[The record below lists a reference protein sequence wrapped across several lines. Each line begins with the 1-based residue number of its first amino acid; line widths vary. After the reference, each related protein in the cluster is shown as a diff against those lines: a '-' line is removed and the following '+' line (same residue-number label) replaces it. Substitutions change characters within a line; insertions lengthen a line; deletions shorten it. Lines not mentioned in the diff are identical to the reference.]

1 MNKDKKSIIECVLDE
16 IFAQKVSCI
25 TETRKADLRSFIS
38 MVVNGDTLDSTYLV
52 ISARVTNEEDGV
64 LIYLISET
72 RLLKFDIT
80 SKEISFSLKLN
91 DISSITYSREKEK
104 RSIKVSTKDSKD
116 FGLQYDKEDASK
128 IESFF
133 QKLDDLR
140 AKKDGG
146 K

>member
-1 MNKDKKSIIECVLDE
+1 
-16 IFAQKVSCI
+16 
-25 TETRKADLRSFIS
+25 
-38 MVVNGDTLDSTYLV
+38 MVINGDALDPTYLV

-64 LIYLISET
+64 LVYLISET

-116 FGLQYDKEDASK
+116 FGLQYDQGDAPK
-128 IESFF
+128 IENFF